1 MQSSSI
7 KVLCQ
12 NLLKVASNPIVKGQA
27 EGLSTTFTKAF
38 ELFAKCHK
46 GYNSNVVTNSAIKQT
61 GNLKKYLHVSDT
73 PKPTINIHRTIHH
86 YLPRVLPPSSQRCTS
101 WRTM

>member
-12 NLLKVASNPIVKGQA
+12 NLLKVASNPIVKGKA
-27 EGLSTTFTKAF
+27 EALSKTFTKAF

-61 GNLKKYLHVSDT
+61 GNLKKYLHVSDMS
-73 PKPTINIHRTIHH
+73 KPTINIHRTRHH
-86 YLPRVLPPSSQRCTS
+86 HLPRVLPAHIS
-101 WRTM
+101 